1 MLQFLSHHKNNKIR
15 TPFLITVLLLSCFS
29 VSAQKVFEF
38 NSTCQQAYQEI
49 TRLKINNGLA
59 LVQKAREQNPDNL
72 IPELLESYVDFYVL
86 FLNEDP
92 KEYAVRYPKFLER
105 INLISEGPKSSPFY
119 YYCLSMVRVHKAASA
134 IKFGKMWDA
143 GWDFKRA
150 YSLIK
155 DNKKQFPTFGPND
168 LIYGSLQ
175 AVTGTIP
182 KGYKWLASIFGM
194 KGSLTEGM
202 KTVRGF
208 MNSNDPW
215 ARVFF
220 NEAAFIYPYL
230 MFYIENKKE
239 EALAFTQQ
247 RRLDLVNNHLHAYMA
262 ANLGINNKQSEYAE
276 NVILARNKSPEYL
289 RTGVWDFELGFTR
302 LYHLETQEA
311 AKNLEAFVNNFKGKF
326 YLKDAYQKLS
336 WCYYLQGNMAKA
348 EEARAN
354 VIKKGA
360 TDADADKQALK
371 DAKSGKWP
379 NMLLLKARLLSDGG
393 YNNEATALLHGK
405 SEDDFQK
412 DEEKLEFAYRMAR
425 INDDLGRSDEAIRN
439 YLVAINI
446 GQNRKEYFA
455 ARAALQIGQIYEKKG
470 QKALAITYYQKCID
484 MEDHEYKNSLD
495 QRAKSGIARCKGE

>member
-1 MLQFLSHHKNNKIR
+1 MSNLKSFILFVS
-15 TPFLITVLLLSCFS
+15 LLCCVVARS
-29 VSAQKVFEF
+29 QKVFEF
-38 NSTCQQAYQEI
+38 NSTCQQAYQEL
-49 TRLKINNGLA
+49 TKLKINNGLA

-72 IPELLESYVDFYVL
+72 IPELLESYADFYVL

-105 INLISEGPKSSPFY
+105 IKLIENGPKSSPFY
-119 YYCLSMVRVHKAASA
+119 LYCLSMVRVHKAASA

-143 GWDFKRA
+143 GWDFRRA
-150 YSLIK
+150 YQLIK
-155 DNKKQFPTFGPND
+155 DNRKQFPTFGPND

-182 KGYKWLASIFGM
+182 KGYKWIASLFGM

-202 KTVRGF
+202 KTVHGF

-247 RRLDLVNNHLHAYMA
+247 RKLDLVNNHLHAYMA
-262 ANLGINNKQSEYAE
+262 ANLAINNKQSEYAK
-276 NVILARNKSPEYL
+276 NVILARNRSDEYL
-289 RTGVWDFELGFTR
+289 RTTVWDFELGFTK

-311 AKNLEAFVNNFKGKF
+311 AKNLETFVNTFKGKF
-326 YLKDAYQKLS
+326 YVKDAYQKLS
-336 WCYYLQGNMAKA
+336 WCYYLQGNLAKA
-348 EEARAN
+348 EEMRAN
-354 VIKKGA
+354 ILTKGA
-360 TDADADKQALK
+360 TDSDADKQALK

-379 NMLLLKARLLSDGG
+379 NLLLLRARLLSDGG
-393 YNNEATALLHGK
+393 YNNEASALLQGK
-405 SEDDFQK
+405 TENDFAK
-412 DEEKLEFAYRMAR
+412 EEEKLEFAYRIAR

-439 YLVAINI
+439 YLIAINI
-446 GQNRKEYFA
+446 GQFRKEYFA
-455 ARAALQIGQIYEKKG
+455 ARAAVQIGQIYEKKG
-470 QKALAITYYQKCID
+470 QKSLAISYYQKCLD